1 MGETV
6 NLSVL
11 FRACA
16 VALVLL
22 LIGAVVVAVPQRA
35 EALTGSKF
43 DPGYIIS
50 DEKFFD
56 AGSMSESQIQGFLN
70 SRVATCKTG
79 YTCLKDYRVST
90 FTRAAVEPGH
100 CRAYIGAEN
109 ELASRIIFKTAQA
122 CGINPQTLLVLL
134 EKETGLVGATS
145 PTDSTYRKAMG
156 YGCPDTSVCDSAF
169 YGLYNQIYK
178 AAWQFR
184 QYNNYPNR
192 QYRIGNVSVGYHP
205 NSSCGSSTV
214 RIFNQATANLYN
226 YTPYQPNAAAL
237 ANLGGTGNACS
248 SYGNRN
254 FWAFFTNWFGS
265 TTGSTDP
272 FGNIEEVTATPGNFR
287 VRGWAI
293 DPDTAAP
300 VDVHVYVGPAGKPF
314 TAALERP
321 DVAAAYPGLGSKHG
335 YDVSVPV
342 NAIGSNNVC
351 IYAINQ
357 GPGANV
363 LLGCRSVNALTGPPI
378 GGVDSA
384 SAVTG
389 GIRVSGWALDPDTAD
404 PSTVHVYVDDAGKA
418 VQAQLS
424 RPDIGRLYPAYG
436 SAHGFDETIPA
447 SPGSHSVCVYGM
459 NTGLGSTTVLKC
471 TTVVV
476 PGAQPT
482 MTESGRAPIGSLE
495 AVSTG
500 TNSLKVSGW
509 ALDPDTA
516 APIAVHV
523 YVDSVGAAFTA
534 NKDRADVG
542 AAYPGYG
549 SAHGFAETIPASAG
563 SHRVCVYGINTGPG
577 GHTLISCKDVVV
589 PGAQPSIVERGRA
602 PIGNVEAV
610 AVGAGKIFLAGWAL
624 DPDTAVPIAV
634 HAYVDSVGVA
644 YTANRDRP
652 DVGAAYPGYGSAH
665 GFEETLAASAGSHR
679 VCVYGINTGAGGHT
693 LLSCKDVVVPG
704 AQPSIVER
712 GRAPVGNVETVAV
725 VAGKIS
731 VAGWALDPDTAVP
744 IAVHVYVDSVGVAYT
759 ANRDRPDVGAAYA
772 GYGLAHGFEET
783 LAASAGSHRVCVYG
797 INTSVG
803 GHTLLRCQTI
813 TV

>member
-1 MGETV
+1 MRAGV
-6 NLSVL
+6 MRICALIVCGAFLSSVL
-11 FRACA
+11 VSMPSPAA
-16 VALVLL
+16 ALS
-22 LIGAVVVAVPQRA
+22 
-35 EALTGSKF
+35 GSDF

-56 AGSMSESQIQGFLN
+56 SGTMSESQIQSFLN
-70 SRVATCKTG
+70 SKVTTCKTG

-100 CRAYIGAEN
+100 CKAYIGAEN

-145 PTDSTYRKAMG
+145 PTDGTYRKAMG

-184 QYNNYPNR
+184 QYTNYPDR
-192 QYRIGNVSVGYHP
+192 HYRIGSVNVGYHP
-205 NSSCGSSTV
+205 NSACGSSTV
-214 RIFNQATANLYN
+214 KIFNQATANLYN
-226 YTPYQPNAAAL
+226 YTPYQPNAASL
-237 ANLGGTGNACS
+237 ANLGGTGDACS

-293 DPDTAAP
+293 DPDTSAP
-300 VDVHVYVGPAGKPF
+300 VDVHVYVGSAGKPF

-321 DVAAAYPGLGSKHG
+321 DVSAAYPGLGTKHG
-335 YDVSVPV
+335 FDVTVPV
-342 NAIGSNNVC
+342 SSTGPNNVC

-363 LLGCRSVNALTGPPI
+363 LLGCRSVNALSGSPI
-378 GGVDSA
+378 GAMDGA
-384 SAVTG
+384 TAVTG
-389 GIRVSGWALDPDTAD
+389 GIRVSGWAIDPDTAD
-404 PSTVHVYVDDAGKA
+404 PSTVHVYVGDVGKA
-418 VQAQLS
+418 VQAKLS

-436 SAHGFDETIPA
+436 STHGFEETIA
-447 SPGSHSVCVYGM
+447 AAPGSHSVCVYGM

-471 TTVVV
+471 STVVV

-482 MTESGRAPIGSLE
+482 MTESGRVPIGSLD

-500 TNSLKVSGW
+500 TNSLKLSGW

-516 APIAVHV
+516 SPIAVHV
-523 YVDSVGAAFTA
+523 YVDSAGVAYTA
-534 NKDRADVG
+534 NRDRPDIG

-549 SAHGFAETIPASAG
+549 SAHGFAETIAASTG

-589 PGAQPSIVERGRA
+589 PGVQPSI
-602 PIGNVEAV
+602 
-610 AVGAGKIFLAGWAL
+610 
-624 DPDTAVPIAV
+624 
-634 HAYVDSVGVA
+634 S
-644 YTANRDRP
+644 
-652 DVGAAYPGYGSAH
+652 
-665 GFEETLAASAGSHR
+665 
-679 VCVYGINTGAGGHT
+679 
-693 LLSCKDVVVPG
+693 
-704 AQPSIVER
+704 ER

-731 VAGWALDPDTAVP
+731 VAGWALDPDTASP
-744 IAVHVYVDSVGVAYT
+744 IAVHVYVDSAGVAYT
-759 ANRDRPDVGAAYA
+759 ANRDRPDVGAAYP
-772 GYGLAHGFEET
+772 GYGLAHGFAESIT
-783 LAASAGSHRVCVYG
+783 ASAGSHRVCVYG
-797 INTSVG
+797 INTGAG